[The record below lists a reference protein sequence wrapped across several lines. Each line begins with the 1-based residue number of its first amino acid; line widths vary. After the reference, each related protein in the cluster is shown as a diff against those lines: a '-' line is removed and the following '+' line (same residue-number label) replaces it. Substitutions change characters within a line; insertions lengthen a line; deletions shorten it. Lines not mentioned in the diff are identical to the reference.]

1 MKSPPETGMLARTD
15 YGSEPA
21 LIQPQP
27 IRVLVVDDH
36 QLAQRGMDFFL
47 AAFPDLEL
55 IGAANDGADA
65 LLMCER
71 LLPDVV
77 LMDVKM
83 PELDGI
89 SATQRIA
96 SRFPDMRVIMLSS
109 FDDAETVKQALKA
122 GARGYL
128 LKSVSP
134 VELAQAIRAVYRGR
148 SAMSPEATDALVQ
161 AARGAEASTAELTPR
176 EREVLRLLMK
186 GCSNQRIA
194 EELMVSRATVKFHMA
209 SIMAKLGVTSRAEA
223 IAAAY
228 QQGLS

>member
-1 MKSPPETGMLARTD
+1 MS
-15 YGSEPA
+15 
-21 LIQPQP
+21 QPVP

-36 QLAQRGMDFFL
+36 QLAQKGMDFFL

-55 IGAANDGADA
+55 VGAAGDGADA

-83 PELDGI
+83 PGLDGI
-89 SATQRIA
+89 ATTRQICA
-96 SRFPDMRVIMLSS
+96 RFPEVRVIMLSS
-109 FDDAETVKQALKA
+109 FDDAATVREALKA

-128 LKSVSP
+128 LKSISP
-134 VELAQAIRAVYRGR
+134 LELAQAVRAVYHGR

-161 AARGAEASTAELTPR
+161 AARGPETAAADLTPR
-176 EREVLRLLMK
+176 EREVLRLLMR

-209 SIMAKLGVTSRAEA
+209 SIMTKLGVTSRAEA

-228 QQGLS
+228 QRGLC

>member
-1 MKSPPETGMLARTD
+1 MS
-15 YGSEPA
+15 
-21 LIQPQP
+21 QPQP

-36 QLAQRGMDFFL
+36 QLAQKGMDFFL

-55 IGAANDGADA
+55 VGAANDGADA

-83 PELDGI
+83 PGQDGI
-89 SATQRIA
+89 ATTRQIC
-96 SRFPDMRVIMLSS
+96 SRFPEMRVIMLSS
-109 FDDAETVKQALKA
+109 FDDAATVREALKA

-128 LKSVSP
+128 LKSISP
-134 VELAQAIRAVYRGR
+134 LELAQAVRAVYHGR

-161 AARGAEASTAELTPR
+161 AARGPEAVTAELTPR
-176 EREVLRLLMK
+176 EREVLRLLMR

-209 SIMAKLGVTSRAEA
+209 SIMTKLGVTSRAEA
-223 IAAAY
+223 IATAY
-228 QQGLS
+228 QRGLA